1 MMRNDCARMT
11 YGFLLIVAVLAI
23 ACGSNT
29 REYSWEFDP
38 GHTITVNT
46 PADWVW
52 HWDPKPD
59 FDIVTWQKPG
69 DQGDLVRAAIELRR
83 DYAFDKFLR
92 VNRALGDEFEEITV
106 SGRKAA
112 IEMVPRANGDV
123 ELPWLYIQ
131 QGGGFFQV
139 ICPYGIQWPEEQ
151 DDCRDFYDSL
161 AITPELEA
169 TP

>member
-1 MMRNDCARMT
+1 MRPRIT
-11 YGFLLIVAVLAI
+11 YCFLLSVAILAI

-29 REYSWEFDP
+29 REYSWEFAP

-52 HWDPKPD
+52 HWEPKPD
-59 FDIVTWQKPG
+59 FDTVTWQKPG
-69 DQGDLVRAAIELRR
+69 DQGDLVRAYIFLQR

-92 VNRALGDEFEEITV
+92 VNRALGTEFEEITV

-112 IEMVPRANGDV
+112 IEMVPRDNSDV

-131 QGGGFFQV
+131 HSGGLFRV
-139 ICPYGIQWPEEQ
+139 ICPYGVQWPEEE
-151 DDCRDFYDSL
+151 DDCRAFYDSIT
-161 AITPELEA
+161 ITPGLEA